1 MTSQT
6 VLLRVSKVP
15 ISKSTSVQA
24 AVTPLPRLLPGLA
37 WEAKLRMSKGQT
49 PHMHAATALVSREI
63 IHVQAAIDAA
73 GAVVRDGVYDAE
85 TCRGVLHSAAGGGH
99 VAALELLLAA
109 GAPVDAKDGN
119 GLTALQVDHA
129 QLGPT
134 P

>member
-1 MTSQT
+1 
-6 VLLRVSKVP
+6 
-15 ISKSTSVQA
+15 
-24 AVTPLPRLLPGLA
+24 
-37 WEAKLRMSKGQT
+37 
-49 PHMHAATALVSREI
+49 MHAAAALVRRES

-85 TCRGVLHSAAGGGH
+85 TCRGVLHSAAGGGQI
-99 VAALELLLAA
+99 AALELLLAA